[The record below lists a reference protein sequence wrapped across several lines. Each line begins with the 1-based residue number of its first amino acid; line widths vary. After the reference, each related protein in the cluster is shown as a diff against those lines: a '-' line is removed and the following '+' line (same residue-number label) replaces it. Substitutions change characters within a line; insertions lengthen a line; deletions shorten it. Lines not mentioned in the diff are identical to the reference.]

1 MRKQAPPHRVMRLRK
16 QAPHKPIQRLASRHR
31 AGVKTHRIEEAG
43 CREFLAVLPPNP
55 PLPARQTLRGGH
67 PQNRSLADAGI
78 RTRVRKTFSASLGRY
93 SGGLTGRRDQTGIW
107 MTMLRQEE
115 QEADFPRAVTSS
127 APFPGIQISSL
138 FSHFFKAGHQIGDPK
153 YGFIFEGK
161 KISASIS
168 TSLRYAKVRAAFL
181 GAIVLLCAGC
191 AAHSPGNASGWTWS
205 EDSGRTKAVTSGQEL
220 PQSENSGPAAGQPAP
235 DQAAASASGLYPG
248 QARRWCAPPIPENEG
263 LLHKII
269 RILSGPD
276 WCGPDPDVDTNIS
289 AGGAAGG

>member
-1 MRKQAPPHRVMRLRK
+1 MRKQAPPHRVVRLRRA
-16 QAPHKPIQRLASRHR
+16 APHKPIQRLASRHR
-31 AGVKTHRIEEAG
+31 AGVKMRRIEEAG
-43 CREFLAVLPPNP
+43 YREFLADLIPDP
-55 PLPARQTLRGGH
+55 PLPARQTLRDGH
-67 PQNRSLADAGI
+67 RQNRSLAGAGI
-78 RTRVRKTFSASLGRY
+78 RARVRKTFSASSGRY
-93 SGGLTGRRDQTGIW
+93 SGDLTDHRDRIGIW
-107 MTMLRQEE
+107 MTILRQEE
-115 QEADFPRAVTSS
+115 QEADFPVDGKR
-127 APFPGIQISSL
+127 
-138 FSHFFKAGHQIGDPK
+138 FSPVSGNTNLLTFSKAGHQIGDPK
-153 YGFIFEGK
+153 YRFIFEGK

-168 TSLRYAKVRAAFL
+168 TPLRYAKVRAAFL

-191 AAHSPGNASGWTWS
+191 AAHSPGNASGWAWS

-220 PQSENSGPAAGQPAP
+220 PKSENSGPAAGQPSP
-235 DQAAASASGLYPG
+235 DQAAASASGPYPG